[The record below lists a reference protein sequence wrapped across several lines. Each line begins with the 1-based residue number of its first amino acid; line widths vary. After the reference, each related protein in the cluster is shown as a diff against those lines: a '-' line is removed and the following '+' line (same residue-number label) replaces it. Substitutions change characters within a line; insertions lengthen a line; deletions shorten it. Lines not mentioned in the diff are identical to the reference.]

1 VVLAVLNTHYSSL
14 RESYTYIKIQY
25 GLRMS
30 DANQNNSLLTNL
42 TNKIKYKLFKATYDP
57 DANKYAEQQV
67 QQQQQEQK
75 TKQETNKKI
84 DQNSTDSTTDP
95 NKFSATRLVKKTV
108 SKTLSIILLGLFP
121 FMAIILAMIVSNE
134 MIIYSVPIR
143 IIFFIFVFVICL
155 ILPPISIALSIFY
168 LLKGGYSYYVNHM
181 TNNPREIMPTIYN
194 LLPISVSETYD
205 ISWYNPFAYPK
216 SIKSAEQLPKT
227 MKKYMEDLQ
236 GSFKDFDAVKNL
248 PIFVENLKTIQTNLS
263 KLHSSPIQNNSTN
276 MSSNSTKSNEN
287 PK

>member
-1 VVLAVLNTHYSSL
+1 
-14 RESYTYIKIQY
+14 
-25 GLRMS
+25 MS
-30 DANQNNSLLTNL
+30 DANQNNSLLSNL
-42 TNKIKYKLFKATYDP
+42 TNKIKYTLFKATYDP
-57 DANKYAEQQV
+57 DANKYAEQQA

-75 TKQETNKKI
+75 TKEETNKKI

-95 NKFSATRLVKKTV
+95 NKFNVSRLVKKTV

-121 FMAIILAMIVSNE
+121 FMAIILAMIVANE
-134 MIIYSVPIR
+134 MIIYSIPIR
-143 IIFFIFVFVICL
+143 VIFFIFVFLICL
-155 ILPPISIALSIFY
+155 FIPPISIVLSIFY

-205 ISWYNPFAYPK
+205 IAWYNPFGYPK

-236 GSFKDFDAVKNL
+236 TSFKDFDTVKNL

-263 KLHSSPIQNNSTN
+263 KLHSPPIQNNSTN
-276 MSSNSTKSNEN
+276 MTTKPTNSNEN
-287 PK
+287 PKNKNNENPK